1 MGGTE
6 GTRGSRKGFNVEG
19 LGGRVLRGG
28 VRPDRHL
35 HLGQQVAHYIL
46 PEGKQ
51 LSEDSFDNFSQM
63 GCYNKSQ
70 ISTFELNGVVIRGA
84 SAPLL

>member
-1 MGGTE
+1 MGGAE

-51 LSEDSFDNFSQM
+51 LSVDSIDNVNQIV
-63 GCYNKSQ
+63 CYKKVK
-70 ISTFELNGVVIRGA
+70 F
-84 SAPLL
+84 PLLS

>member
-1 MGGTE
+1 MGGAE

-51 LSEDSFDNFSQM
+51 LSVDSIDNVNQIV
-63 GCYNKSQ
+63 CYKK
-70 ISTFELNGVVIRGA
+70 VKC
-84 SAPLL
+84 PLLS